1 MDRRETKWPV
11 DGKDTV
17 DEASFSVIEN
27 LGIGVYEFRVRT
39 FQVARV
45 VPGNAF

>member
-39 FQVARV
+39 LARV